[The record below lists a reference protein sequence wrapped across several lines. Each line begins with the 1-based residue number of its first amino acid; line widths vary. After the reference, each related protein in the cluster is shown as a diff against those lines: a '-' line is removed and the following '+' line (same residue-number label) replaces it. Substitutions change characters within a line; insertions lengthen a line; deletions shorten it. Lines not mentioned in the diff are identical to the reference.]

1 MSDGT
6 GVEWTHR
13 AGTRAASRNPV
24 TGCDYA
30 SPGCLL
36 CYARRQARRLKA
48 MGSPYYQV
56 DGNPITS
63 GPGFGVACHAC
74 VLAGMLRTMARSRWT
89 VFLPS
94 MGDLG
99 HPHVPRS
106 FLAATFAT
114 MAALPNCTFI
124 TPTKRPGRLARLLSD
139 PTFVDEVAAAGSG
152 PVEVDGLAE
161 RIPVDLVWPLPNVEV
176 GTSVE
181 SGRYVR
187 RVDQLREIPAALR
200 FISAEPLIGPLAGDL
215 DLAGIDWLIVGGES
229 GAGARP
235 VELDWIR
242 DLVGTARA
250 ANVPVFVKQLGTAWA
265 GGRGKGNHP
274 QAWPADLRIR
284 EFPLAQRATL
294 V

>member
-6 GVEWTHR
+6 DVEWTHR

-30 SPGCLL
+30 SPGCWR

-48 MGSPYYQV
+48 MGSPYYQT
-56 DGNPITS
+56 DGNLITS
-63 GPGFGVACHAC
+63 GPGFGVACHPC
-74 VLAGMLRTMARSRWT
+74 VLAGMLRTMTRSRWT

-124 TPTKRPGRLARLLSD
+124 TPTKRPGHLARVLGD
-139 PTFVDEVAAAGSG
+139 PAFVDEVATAGTG
-152 PVEVDGLAE
+152 PVEVAGLAE
-161 RIPVDLVWPLPNVEV
+161 RMPADLVWPLPNVEV
-176 GTSVE
+176 GASIE

-187 RVDQLREIPAALR
+187 RADQLRATPAALR
-200 FISAEPLIGPLAGDL
+200 FISAEPLIGPLADDL
-215 DLAGIDWLIVGGES
+215 DLTGIDWLIIGGES

-235 VELDWIR
+235 MRLDWAR
-242 DLVGTARA
+242 DLVGA
-250 ANVPVFVKQLGTAWA
+250 AKAASVPVFVKQLGTAWA
-265 GGRGKGNHP
+265 GGHGKGNHP
-274 QAWPADLRIR
+274 AAWPADLRIR
-284 EFPLAQRATL
+284 EFPLQHHTTL